1 MQGQSRHEKEKHQHD
16 PKLNEKQQDQ
26 SSKFFLVSFEEMRR
40 PGCAGVPKQKRR
52 AEIEQ
57 CEQEADDKC
66 GQEKVSEENDFVA
79 IHAAIIYLG
88 DGRSITNGF
97 AGLIR

>member
-1 MQGQSRHEKEKHQHD
+1 MQSQRRHEKEKYEQD
-16 PKLNEKQQDQ
+16 AQLDKKQENQ
-26 SSKFFLVSFEEMRR
+26 SPKFFLVDFEEMRR
-40 PGCAGVPKQKRR
+40 PGCAGVPKQKRC

-66 GQEKVSEENDFVA
+66 GQEKVPEENNFVA
-79 IHAAIIYLG
+79 VHAAIIYPG
-88 DGRSITNGF
+88 DGKSITNGF